1 MIKLKEIRKQKQFNQ
16 EQLAKILNISREQ
29 ISRLENGQSLA
40 NEEQIIKLCN
50 ALNCSADYLLGLI
63 DIEDKK
69 NE

>member
-1 MIKLKEIRKQKQFNQ
+1 MIKLKEIRKEKHFNQ
-16 EQLAKILNISREQ
+16 EQLSKILNVSKAQ
-29 ISRLENGQSLA
+29 ICRLETGQSLA

>member
-69 NE
+69 NG